1 MRDRGLET
9 TVDFHLHCLLFQSTR
24 QFLSI
29 SIKKMH
35 EIILKKRYGLV
46 AKTLLYG
53 DYQFNLPF
61 NKSIISSTIEY
72 IFSMQRF
79 TQVKLSPWGVRCG
92 AFM

>member
-53 DYQFNLPF
+53 DYKFNLSF
-61 NKSIISSTIEY
+61 NKSIISSTIE
-72 IFSMQRF
+72 
-79 TQVKLSPWGVRCG
+79 
-92 AFM
+92 